1 MTWDKKDWLTKVF
14 PGWQLYLPL
23 TQNLVFKFKMIIG
36 TQQALQVYKMFLLR
50 NEQFHSMDIM
60 TVPPVLCLKYG

>member
-23 TQNLVFKFKMIIG
+23 TQNLVFEFKMIIG
-36 TQQALQVYKMFLLR
+36 TQQAPQVYKMFLLR
-50 NEQFHSMDIM
+50 NEQFHPMDIM
-60 TVPPVLCLKYG
+60 TVPPVLYLKYG